1 MRMHRCTVGRFI
13 ADKRHF
19 RIVVRAATGTRLLH
33 RRVKEQSHPGDVAE
47 LTAEVAAGESDTTG
61 GVR

>member
-1 MRMHRCTVGRFI
+1 MRMNRCTVGRFI

-33 RRVKEQSHPGDVAE
+33 QAEPVA
-47 LTAEVAAGESDTTG
+47 
-61 GVR
+61 